1 MYDENNIKDHMMY
14 IKTSIIF
21 DLDVI
26 QHVSG

>member
-14 IKTSIIF
+14 TKTPIIS
-21 DLDVI
+21 DLHVI